1 VSLSSLPPS
10 GGHPARL
17 PERFVDRSLGR
28 VQVPRILRAAGLRLM
43 TLAERYGRPA
53 DESVTD
59 VEWLE
64 EAGRRDWVVMKDERI
79 PPPRRREGS
88 TSDSTRPVL
97 CDHAWDYESSKC
109 PAFPG

>member
-1 VSLSSLPPS
+1 
-10 GGHPARL
+10 
-17 PERFVDRSLGR
+17 
-28 VQVPRILRAAGLRLM
+28 M

-79 PPPRRREGS
+79 RRRAAEKEVLL
-88 TSDSTRPVL
+88 TARVRCFVITRGIMSRANAQRFL
-97 CDHAWDYESSKC
+97 ANLAAMERACAE
-109 PAFPG
+109 PGPFIYAVHERQLERLNLG